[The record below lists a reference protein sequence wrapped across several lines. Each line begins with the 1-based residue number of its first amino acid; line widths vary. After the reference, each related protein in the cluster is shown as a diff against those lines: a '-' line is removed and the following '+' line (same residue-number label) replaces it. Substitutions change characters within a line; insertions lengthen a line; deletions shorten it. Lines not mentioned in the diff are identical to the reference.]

1 MGTPARILIIA
12 AVAALCITFAGEI
25 HPESIAA
32 FIQQYAIIA
41 PLLFIVLCA
50 VKPVF
55 VFLPSFGLT
64 IVAGTLFGTLWG
76 TLYVVAGGALSTM
89 VGYYF
94 ARWMG
99 RETAWRVISRSLFF
113 SDIEERGRTNPL
125 RTILYL
131 RIINLPWDA
140 VSYWAGLSGIRFR
153 DFYVAS
159 LIPLV
164 PISFL
169 YTYFGSHVFDPLS
182 AGFIVPLAIIFLLGA
197 VPHLHARWKRRA
209 HA

>member
-1 MGTPARILIIA
+1 VGTPARILIIV
-12 AVAALCITFAGEI
+12 AVAALCIIFAGEI
-25 HPESIAA
+25 HPESVAA
-32 FIQQYAIIA
+32 FMQQYATIA

-76 TLYVVAGGALSTM
+76 TLYVVVGGALSTM

-94 ARWMG
+94 AQWTG
-99 RETAWRVISRSLFF
+99 RETARHVISRSPFF
-113 SDIEERGRTNPL
+113 SGIEERSRTKPF
-125 RTILYL
+125 RTVLYL

-140 VSYWAGLSGIRFR
+140 VSYWAGLTGIRFR
-153 DFYVAS
+153 DFYAAS

-169 YTYFGSHVFDPLS
+169 YTYCGSHVFDPLS